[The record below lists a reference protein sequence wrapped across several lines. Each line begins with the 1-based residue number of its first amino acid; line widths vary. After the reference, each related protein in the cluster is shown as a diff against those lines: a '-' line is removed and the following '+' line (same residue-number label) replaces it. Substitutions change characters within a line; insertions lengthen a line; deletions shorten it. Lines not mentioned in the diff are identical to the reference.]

1 MYSYITIYTCF
12 KKYAELVEKL
22 PINYFIN
29 ILFTNKNNN
38 IDPENTFVIM
48 YSAETKA
55 DAFSICTNLVKEGFA
70 YVIKSDSIGTAEDR
84 IYMKVI

>member
-1 MYSYITIYTCF
+1 
-12 KKYAELVEKL
+12 
-22 PINYFIN
+22 
-29 ILFTNKNNN
+29 
-38 IDPENTFVIM
+38 M